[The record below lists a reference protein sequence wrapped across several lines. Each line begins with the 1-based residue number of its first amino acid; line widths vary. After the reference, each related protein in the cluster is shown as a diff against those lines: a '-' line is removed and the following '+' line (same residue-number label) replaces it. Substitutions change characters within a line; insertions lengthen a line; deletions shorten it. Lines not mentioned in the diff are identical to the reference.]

1 MASHGEAVQLFV
13 ETTGAARARL
23 LWLACGLLLCATFA
37 MAIGLRRRLA
47 TRSGQARGRANERL
61 CSRDCKS
68 RSTTCSLR
76 RQKEFREQMELLKR
90 QGRAFQSYLQLSF
103 ADLDLVQSGRL
114 EVCDESDREDIG
126 WSFCSSASRASK
138 TSGASGASGAS
149 GGSCGGS
156 SLGGKLVSGSGV
168 AKGPKDPA
176 AAQVCAAGSC
186 SPCGSPRE
194 LPLENMLLRATS
206 SGSDCIDAN

>member
-90 QGRAFQSYLQLSF
+90 QGRAFQSSLQLSF
-103 ADLDLVQSGRL
+103 ADS
-114 EVCDESDREDIG
+114 
-126 WSFCSSASRASK
+126 
-138 TSGASGASGAS
+138 
-149 GGSCGGS
+149 
-156 SLGGKLVSGSGV
+156 VSYTHLT
-168 AKGPKDPA
+168 
-176 AAQVCAAGSC
+176 
-186 SPCGSPRE
+186 
-194 LPLENMLLRATS
+194 LPTTPYV
-206 SGSDCIDAN
+206 

>member
-90 QGRAFQSYLQLSF
+90 QGRAFQSSLQLSF
-103 ADLDLVQSGRL
+103 ADLDLVRSRRL
-114 EVCDESDREDIG
+114 EVWDESDREGIS

-138 TSGASGASGAS
+138 TSRASGAS

-156 SLGGKLVSGSGV
+156 SLGGKLVSGSGG